1 MSMWKTGKDFSR
13 LVSFF
18 FSLSLESFSLFWV
31 SLLSYKSRVCVGCWV
46 GHVVNKTIDHSS
58 NHLGVWFF
66 PFHWEKGTRKKKE
79 KIRRLRRQS
88 LKSLTHTQLEGAWYS
103 LLRVSDCASHLVS
116 FSFIFRSL
124 LFVVRCCCCC
134 CEMSWNFKWV
144 WATFLTRLNIDF
156 IFPLTLTQQQQQ

>member
-1 MSMWKTGKDFSR
+1 MSMWKTG
-13 LVSFF
+13 VSFH
-18 FSLSLESFSLFWV
+18 SFSLFLSRA
-31 SLLSYKSRVCVGCWV
+31 SLFFGCLYYRTRAECVLVAGSAMLWTKQLII
-46 GHVVNKTIDHSS
+46 HPTISASDSF
-58 NHLGVWFF
+58 LFI
-66 PFHWEKGTRKKKE
+66 EKRKRE
-79 KIRRLRRQS
+79 KRRRRRLRRQS

-134 CEMSWNFKWV
+134 EMSWNFKWV

-156 IFPLTLTQQQQQ
+156 ILPLTLTQQQQQ

>member
-1 MSMWKTGKDFSR
+1 MSMWKTG
-13 LVSFF
+13 VSFH
-18 FSLSLESFSLFWV
+18 SFSLFLSRA
-31 SLLSYKSRVCVGCWV
+31 SLFFGCLYYRTRADVWWLLGRPCCEQNNWSFIQPFRRLILSFSLR
-46 GHVVNKTIDHSS
+46 
-58 NHLGVWFF
+58 
-66 PFHWEKGTRKKKE
+66 KGNEKE
-79 KIRRLRRQS
+79 KRRRRLRRQS

-134 CEMSWNFKWV
+134 EMSWNFKWV

-156 IFPLTLTQQQQQ
+156 ILPLTLTQQQQQ